1 MDSPSPQTTLFL
13 GSKRDD
19 GCQAGVDGGM
29 TLQFQIG
36 RHRPGPTQA
45 GCSVRMKLAM
55 ACVISGFLPI
65 APGKRGAA

>member
-1 MDSPSPQTTLFL
+1 
-13 GSKRDD
+13 
-19 GCQAGVDGGM
+19 M